1 MLRSR
6 STTRRRRLSLEL
18 VLTGV
23 FALVALGW
31 YINANPIILSLAQ
44 SEEADA
50 PLPQGLQG
58 SDVAVILSDG
68 KEARSWERLH
78 CDQAWLNTIEQEVG
92 HYQLLNVS
100 SFDIN
105 KIQGAAWT
113 VIPRDTARVLST
125 DQISDVRKWVN
136 AGGVLILEQPEG
148 PWGELIGAR
157 LDTGHQRSS
166 RRVTS
171 FDAALSR
178 GLARER
184 IRTMPLHTTIMPYQP
199 RRMTRGRD
207 YHILMEVDGTPGV
220 VGIPVEDGYIILILF
235 DFGRAAVAMQQG
247 LPSGDFSLT
256 SPSNVKTP
264 KGLTVSSVQAINTDP
279 REAMVPWID
288 LLERNLLYLADH
300 HRPVGRLWL
309 FPGRYRGALLASHS
323 ESGVGD
329 VMRYMPEWEHAHD
342 ASSTSFIIANS
353 VRPEVLSSIRRRK
366 SDIQLQWVPSNA
378 PIAPMKSWGIR
389 NIRPVLRA
397 MTLDEQREELDGRL
411 LPYPPTIATRT
422 LDGIWPTNYF
432 EAYRQLEAIG
442 VQLDSSL
449 GPTPAFLAPE
459 SKDGGYIFGTGL
471 PFRPIDA
478 DGRRFSFHELPY
490 QLSDGN
496 TGYSG
501 QRVRQLI
508 VESSDAYHTAINI
521 DWRADTMSRHPSF
534 DALEGWRNAFELAT
548 SQGLWV
554 TEFNQYAEFLRYR
567 EKAAVRS
574 AFSDQRLIIQAHIPE
589 VRRDDD
595 GRFVPLVPSVS
606 FPARYRSRP
615 VEFVWVDGDPVNV
628 YDMFLSGDR
637 AMHVVPLTP
646 GEHRIE
652 VYYGSLADPTPD

>member
-6 STTRRRRLSLEL
+6 STTRRRRLSPEL
-18 VLTGV
+18 ILTAV

-31 YINANPIILSLAQ
+31 YVNKHPIVLSLAASDEQ
-44 SEEADA
+44 SAPDA
-50 PLPQGLQG
+50 QGLHG
-58 SDVAVILSDG
+58 SDVAVILNDA

-78 CDQAWLNTIEQEVG
+78 CDQAWLNTVEQEVG
-92 HYQLLNVS
+92 HFLLLKAPAFDGKQLDGV
-100 SFDIN
+100 
-105 KIQGAAWT
+105 AWT
-113 VIPRDTARVLST
+113 IVPRDTANMLST
-125 DQISDVRKWVN
+125 DQIGDLHAWVKK
-136 AGGVLILEQPEG
+136 GGLLILEQPEG

-157 LDTGHQRSS
+157 LDASHQRSS

-184 IRTMPLHTTIMPYQP
+184 LRTMPLHTTIMPYQP
-199 RRMTRGRD
+199 RRMTRGSD
-207 YHILMEVDGTPGV
+207 YHVLMEVDGTPGA
-220 VGIPVEDGYIILILF
+220 VGIPVEEGYIIVILF

-247 LPSGDFSLT
+247 LPAANFSLP
-256 SPSNVKTP
+256 SPTNVNTP

-300 HRPVGRLWL
+300 HRPIARLWS
-309 FPGRYRGALLASHS
+309 FPGKYRGALLGTHS

-329 VMRYMPEWEHAHD
+329 VIRYMPEWEHAHD
-342 ASSTSFIIANS
+342 ASSTSFVIANTM
-353 VRPEVLSSIRRRK
+353 RPEVLSSIRRRK
-366 SDIQLQWVPSNA
+366 SDIQLQWVPSHA

-389 NIRPVLRA
+389 NMRPVQRA
-397 MTLDEQREELDGRL
+397 MTLSEQADELNHRL
-411 LPYPPTIATRT
+411 LPYPATIATRT
-422 LDGIWPTNYF
+422 LDGIWPTDYF
-432 EAYRQLEAIG
+432 EAYRQLEAQDIRM
-442 VQLDSSL
+442 DSSL

-478 DGRRFSFHELPY
+478 DGRRFSFHELPF
-490 QLSDGN
+490 QLTDGN

-508 VESSDAYHTAINI
+508 VESSDAYHTAVNV

-534 DALEGWRNAFELAT
+534 DALEGWRNAFELAK

-554 TEFNQYAEFLRYR
+554 TEFNQYAEFLAYR
-567 EKAAVRS
+567 DQAAVRS
-574 AFSDQRLIIQAHIPE
+574 VFKDQRLIIQAHIPE

-595 GRFVPLVPSVS
+595 GRFVPLIPSVS

-615 VEFVWVDGDPVNV
+615 VEFVWLDGDPVNV

-637 AMHVVPLTP
+637 ALHVLPMTP
-646 GEHRIE
+646 GDHRIE
-652 VYYGSLADPTPD
+652 VYYGSLADPTPE

>member
-6 STTRRRRLSLEL
+6 STSRRRRLSPEL
-18 VLTGV
+18 ILTAV

-31 YINANPIILSLAQ
+31 YINKNPIILSL
-44 SEEADA
+44 SSNEEADPPA
-50 PLPQGLQG
+50 AQGLKG
-58 SDVAVILSDG
+58 SDVAVILDDAKDS
-68 KEARSWERLH
+68 RSWERLH
-78 CDQAWLNTIEQEVG
+78 CDQAWLNTLEQEVG
-92 HYQLLNVS
+92 NFLLLNASAFEGEDVE
-100 SFDIN
+100 
-105 KIQGAAWT
+105 GTAWT
-113 VIPRDTARVLST
+113 VVPRDTASVLST
-125 DQISDVRKWVN
+125 EQISDLHRWVK
-136 AGGVLILEQPEG
+136 GGGLLILEQPEG
-148 PWGELIGAR
+148 PWGELIGSR
-157 LDTGHQRSS
+157 LDASHQRSS

-184 IRTMPLHTTIMPYQP
+184 LRTMPLHTTIMPYQP

-207 YHILMEVDGTPGV
+207 YHVLMEVDGTPGI
-220 VGIPVEDGYIILILF
+220 VGIPVEDGYVVLILF

-247 LPSGDFSLT
+247 LPSGNFSLP
-256 SPSNVKTP
+256 SPSKVKTP

-279 REAMVPWID
+279 RESMVPWMD
-288 LLERNLLYLADH
+288 LLERNVMYLADH
-300 HRPVGRLWL
+300 HRPVARLWS
-309 FPGRYRGALLASHS
+309 FPDRYRGALLATHS
-323 ESGVGD
+323 ENGVGD
-329 VMRYMPEWEHAHD
+329 VMRYLPEWEHAHD
-342 ASSTSFIIANS
+342 AKSTSFVIANT

-389 NIRPVLRA
+389 NMRPVRRA
-397 MTLDEQREELDGRL
+397 MMLSEQQEELNNRL
-411 LPYPPTIATRT
+411 LPYPQTVATRT
-422 LDGIWPTNYF
+422 LDGIWPTHYF
-432 EAYRQLEAIG
+432 EAYRQLEAQG

-471 PFRPIDA
+471 PFRPIDS
-478 DGRRFSFHELPY
+478 DGQRFSFHELPY

-521 DWRADTMSRHPSF
+521 DWRADTMSRYPSF
-534 DALEGWRNAFELAT
+534 DALEGWRNAFELAK
-548 SQGLWV
+548 SQGLWI
-554 TEFNQYAEFLRYR
+554 TEFNEYAEFLGYR
-567 EKAAVRS
+567 DQAAVRS
-574 AFSDQRLIIQAHIPE
+574 VFKDQRLIIQAHIPE
-589 VRRDDD
+589 VRRDED
-595 GRFVPLVPSVS
+595 GHFVPLVPSVS

-615 VEFVWVDGDPVNV
+615 VEFVWLNGDPVNV

-637 AMHVVPLTP
+637 ALHVLPMTP

-652 VYYGSLADPTPD
+652 VYYGTLADPTPD